1 VLDVIY
7 GRLVDPDDVYVLSN
21 CYHQF
26 GENLK
31 VVRRIYQ
38 CQGLIKTRLLSRDNV
53 MYKLIFLM
61 SWSVSLFILQQ
72 LKRHG
77 NIAQNSEFQPPSMS
91 KS

>member
-53 MYKLIFLM
+53 MYKL
-61 SWSVSLFILQQ
+61 
-72 LKRHG
+72 
-77 NIAQNSEFQPPSMS
+77 
-91 KS
+91 